1 MVATRAEPTNSI
13 STGSAPA
20 REQAPASVPR
30 FAYRFLNAVLIVT
43 RRENN
48 SRTQRNALSAAIV
61 LAAYA
66 SGRGGQE
73 SVRSPDGA
81 CGKTEGFHT
90 VEYTPR
96 NSITLFGR
104 VRCFEDFWAEAAEA
118 IPCVQSLCRT

>member
-20 REQAPASVPR
+20 REQVPDTPTETVDN
-30 FAYRFLNAVLIVT
+30 FLNAVLIVT

-48 SRTQRNALSAAIV
+48 SRTQRNALSAAICFV
-61 LAAYA
+61 SHA

-96 NSITLFGR
+96 NSITL
-104 VRCFEDFWAEAAEA
+104 
-118 IPCVQSLCRT
+118 